1 MKIAYFFFWDVL
13 IFVVIYK
20 LFFGNFSRVR
30 ALSLI
35 SVFTRRQGKKIPS
48 ANATKQTKVQ
58 LKPHPLSLLRA
69 LIQVSKKKKKKKKK
83 KEERL
88 MLSHYTPPENA
99 THAMLRDA
107 RRDGLSGLVSNGQ
120 AVNVTHYFYRWRR
133 RRSKFHS
140 LRWSLGLVGN
150 CCIQPLPFANKK

>member
-1 MKIAYFFFWDVL
+1 MSFE
-13 IFVVIYK
+13 
-20 LFFGNFSRVR
+20 SRKCFCPKSKQKNTFCKCNKTNQSPVETTS
-30 ALSLI
+30 SLI
-35 SVFTRRQGKKIPS
+35 AKGTNSGIENKKR
-48 ANATKQTKVQ
+48 KE
-58 LKPHPLSLLRA
+58 
-69 LIQVSKKKKKKKKK
+69 KKK

-140 LRWSLGLVGN
+140 LRWSHGLVGN
-150 CCIQPLPFANKK
+150 YCIQPLPFANTK

>member
-1 MKIAYFFFWDVL
+1 M
-13 IFVVIYK
+13 
-20 LFFGNFSRVR
+20 
-30 ALSLI
+30 SLI
-35 SVFTRRQGKKIPS
+35 SVLTRRQGKKIPS

-69 LIQVSKKKKKKKKK
+69 LIQVSKKKRKEKKKE
-83 KEERL
+83 EERL

-133 RRSKFHS
+133 GRSKFHI
-140 LRWSLGLVGN
+140 LRWSHGLVGN
-150 CCIQPLPFANKK
+150 CCIQHLPFANTK

>member
-1 MKIAYFFFWDVL
+1 M
-13 IFVVIYK
+13 
-20 LFFGNFSRVR
+20 
-30 ALSLI
+30 SLV
-35 SVFTRRQGKKIPS
+35 SVFARNQSKKIPS

-69 LIQVSKKKKKKKKK
+69 LIQVSKTKKEKK
-83 KEERL
+83 KERKKKDLCCPTIPLQKTL
-88 MLSHYTPPENA
+88 MLMKT

-120 AVNVTHYFYRWRR
+120 AVNVTHYFYRSRR

-140 LRWSLGLVGN
+140 LRWSHGLVGN
-150 CCIQPLPFANKK
+150 YCIQPLPFANTK

>member
-1 MKIAYFFFWDVL
+1 MSFE
-13 IFVVIYK
+13 
-20 LFFGNFSRVR
+20 SRQCFCPKSKQKNTFCKCNKTNQSPVETTSS
-30 ALSLI
+30 LSAKGTNSGI
-35 SVFTRRQGKKIPS
+35 E
-48 ANATKQTKVQ
+48 
-58 LKPHPLSLLRA
+58 
-69 LIQVSKKKKKKKKK
+69 KKKGKEKRK

-88 MLSHYTPPENA
+88 MLPHHTPPENV

-140 LRWSLGLVGN
+140 LRWSHGLVGN
-150 CCIQPLPFANKK
+150 CCIQPLPFANTK

>member
-1 MKIAYFFFWDVL
+1 MSFESHQCFCPKTKNKNTFCKCNKTNHSPVETT
-13 IFVVIYK
+13 
-20 LFFGNFSRVR
+20 S
-30 ALSLI
+30 SLI
-35 SVFTRRQGKKIPS
+35 AKGTNSGIEKEKK
-48 ANATKQTKVQ
+48 
-58 LKPHPLSLLRA
+58 R
-69 LIQVSKKKKKKKKK
+69 KKKK

-88 MLSHYTPPENA
+88 MLSHYTPRENA

>member
-1 MKIAYFFFWDVL
+1 MSFE
-13 IFVVIYK
+13 
-20 LFFGNFSRVR
+20 SRQCFCPKSKQKNTFCKCNKTNQSPVETTS
-30 ALSLI
+30 SLI
-35 SVFTRRQGKKIPS
+35 AKGINSSIENKKR
-48 ANATKQTKVQ
+48 KE
-58 LKPHPLSLLRA
+58 
-69 LIQVSKKKKKKKKK
+69 KKK

-99 THAMLRDA
+99 TNAMLRDA

-140 LRWSLGLVGN
+140 LRWNHGLVGN
-150 CCIQPLPFANKK
+150 CCIQPLPFANTK